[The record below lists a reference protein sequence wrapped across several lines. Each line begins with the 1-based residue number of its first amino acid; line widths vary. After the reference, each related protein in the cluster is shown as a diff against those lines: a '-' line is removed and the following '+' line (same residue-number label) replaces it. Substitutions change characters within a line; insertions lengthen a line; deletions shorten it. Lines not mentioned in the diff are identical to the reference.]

1 MTALENAFDSAIV
14 HDLRPA
20 YRPSP
25 LMQALLTTNALLNL
39 ELSSPPEGNQTLRTK
54 NHMVEVLTESRD
66 LAAGNILHSMTQVTR
81 LCLGLPAALRAR
93 IRANRRS
100 RCLTRVLAHPLCTRY
115 LLVLRARAASR
126 LISRDRVLASL
137 ASPPRLDPALDFDT
151 LSSKTPWIVLR
162 DDGDHGMMLYHRD
175 TGATRLSP
183 WIALRTRGGRVY
195 FANLVTR
202 ATRWLP
208 PPGWHSGW
216 TSLSS
221 PFDRKKHSYYT
232 RSLLPE
238 SFARLQIEGGA
249 QFVHPLEAA
258 RRYLN
263 LQLDSNRSTL
273 TGPPV

>member
-1 MTALENAFDSAIV
+1 MTALENAFDSATV

-54 NHMVEVLTESRD
+54 NHMVEVLTDSRD

-126 LISRDRVLASL
+126 LIARDRARKSL
-137 ASPPRLDPALDFDT
+137 KSPPPHLDPALDFDT
-151 LSSKTPWIVLR
+151 LSSRTPWIVLR
-162 DDGDHGMMLYHRD
+162 DDGDRGMMLYHRD
-175 TGATRLSP
+175 TGAT
-183 WIALRTRGGRVY
+183 
-195 FANLVTR
+195 
-202 ATRWLP
+202 
-208 PPGWHSGW
+208 
-216 TSLSS
+216 
-221 PFDRKKHSYYT
+221 
-232 RSLLPE
+232 
-238 SFARLQIEGGA
+238 
-249 QFVHPLEAA
+249 
-258 RRYLN
+258 
-263 LQLDSNRSTL
+263 
-273 TGPPV
+273 